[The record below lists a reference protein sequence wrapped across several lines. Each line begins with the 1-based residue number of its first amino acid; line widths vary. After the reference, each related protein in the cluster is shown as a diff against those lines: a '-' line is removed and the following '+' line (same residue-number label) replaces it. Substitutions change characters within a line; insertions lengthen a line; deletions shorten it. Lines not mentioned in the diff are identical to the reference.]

1 MAAGRMTD
9 HDTGNDALLGVDR
22 NKWYPL
28 SCPPAQPSSSRRGKV
43 KTISAE
49 PAAAHSTQVAIPGNS
64 RQHLSHR
71 RPLLSRKNPGTPT
84 IVPDSRNDIC
94 QLFGCAPMPLH
105 QIEGKR
111 QSAKHIPAS
120 GNGKIND
127 CGFDGARELLTQCRE
142 EYSRLKNV
150 LPPFCAATGAKLG
163 NHEFVDGKALCHR
176 NPYRATS

>member
-1 MAAGRMTD
+1 
-9 HDTGNDALLGVDR
+9 
-22 NKWYPL
+22 
-28 SCPPAQPSSSRRGKV
+28 
-43 KTISAE
+43 
-49 PAAAHSTQVAIPGNS
+49 
-64 RQHLSHR
+64 
-71 RPLLSRKNPGTPT
+71 
-84 IVPDSRNDIC
+84 
-94 QLFGCAPMPLH
+94 MPLH

-142 EYSRLKNV
+142 EYSRLKYV
-150 LPPFCAATGAKLG
+150 LPCFCAAIGAKLG